1 MGRVI
6 VVGSINQ
13 DITVTVERFAEPG
26 ETLSGSGVAYT
37 LGGKGANQAAAAAH
51 SGARTLFIGRVGA
64 DPAGRG
70 LRDEL
75 ASHGVDTTWLLED
88 PTPSGTALITV
99 EAPTGQNTIILDAGA
114 NGRVGAE
121 QAREAV
127 DLGRDDVVVLQGE
140 IPPAANAAL
149 IPWAHRAGA
158 RVVLNLAPVYAID
171 PDVLASV
178 DVLVVN
184 ESEAGLVLG
193 RPAPASSAEAVRALG
208 IPEVLVTL
216 GGAGAAYASRTGS
229 AHLDAVGDGP
239 VVDTTGAGDA
249 AVGCLAAALA
259 AGHSFEDSVGW
270 GMRAGGAAVG
280 AKGAAPSYA
289 GIEPIA

>member
-171 PDVLASV
+171 PDALASV

-193 RPAPASSAEAVRALG
+193 RPAPASSAEAVRAAEDLRALG

-216 GGAGAAYASRTGS
+216 GAAGAAYASRTGS
-229 AHLDAVGDGP
+229 AHLDAVGDGARP
-239 VVDTTGAGDA
+239 QGVLGQ
-249 AVGCLAAALA
+249 
-259 AGHSFEDSVGW
+259 H
-270 GMRAGGAAVG
+270 R
-280 AKGAAPSYA
+280 
-289 GIEPIA
+289 